1 MTLAPR
7 RAAAER
13 ASVSVV
19 IPAHNAQS
27 FIRETLDSVLAQTV
41 QPCEIIVVA
50 DCCTDGT
57 TDAVREYAGHVRL
70 LFSDAGSAAAARNAG
85 ARAATAEWLAFLD
98 ADDCWLPE
106 KLERQ
111 LQKVDD
117 PRTALVYT
125 DRYNFGNLGD
135 LPEVHGTIQ
144 PLFAGDVFIQ
154 LLLVG
159 NHITLSSV
167 LVRREVF
174 LELGGFAETLKNAE
188 DWEMWIR
195 VAAAHRVEACTEPLV
210 RYRLHASGKSM
221 NPENMRIARVAVTES
236 ALGSERGR
244 RLPAMTR
251 RRIRA
256 ATARTNGSDA
266 ARRGARQLAWS
277 EYLRSAS
284 MWPFDVDLYR
294 DVARLML
301 GR

>member
-1 MTLAPR
+1 VTFAPSPPTGG
-7 RAAAER
+7 R

-19 IPAHNAQS
+19 IPAHNAEA
-27 FIRETLDSVLAQTV
+27 FIREALDSVLAQTV

-57 TDAVREYAGHVRL
+57 TDAVREYSGHVRL

-106 KLERQ
+106 KLQRQ
-111 LQKVDD
+111 LHKVADSN
-117 PRTALVYT
+117 TALVYT
-125 DRYNFGNLGD
+125 DRYNFGDLGD

-144 PLFAGDVFIQ
+144 PLFAGDVFVD
-154 LLLVG
+154 LLVLG

-167 LVRREVF
+167 LVRRDVF
-174 LELGGFAETLKNAE
+174 RALGGFTETLKNAE
-188 DWEMWIR
+188 DWELWTR
-195 VAAAHRVEACTEPLV
+195 VAAGHRVEACTEPLV
-210 RYRLHASGKSM
+210 RYRLHASSKSM
-221 NPENMRIARVAVTES
+221 NPEKMRVARVAVTES

-244 RLPAMTR
+244 RLPATTR

-256 ATARTNGSDA
+256 ATARTNGADA
-266 ARRGARQLAWS
+266 ARRGATQLAWS
-277 EYLRSAS
+277 EYFRSAT
-284 MWPFDVDLYR
+284 MWPFDVALYR

>member
-1 MTLAPR
+1 
-7 RAAAER
+7 
-13 ASVSVV
+13 VSVV
-19 IPAHNAQS
+19 IPAHNAEA
-27 FIRETLDSVLAQTV
+27 FTRETLDSVLAQTV
-41 QPCEIIVVA
+41 RPCEIIVVA

-85 ARAATAEWLAFLD
+85 ARGATAEWLAFLD

-111 LQKVDD
+111 LERALD
-117 PRTALVYT
+117 PDTALVYT

-135 LPEVHGTIQ
+135 LPEIHGTIQ
-144 PLFAGDVFIQ
+144 PLFAGDVFVD
-154 LLLVG
+154 LLLLG

-167 LVRREVF
+167 MVRRAVF
-174 LELGGFAETLKNAE
+174 LELGGFTETLKNAE
-188 DWEMWIR
+188 DWELWIR
-195 VAAAHRVEACTEPLV
+195 LAAGHRVEACAEPLV
-210 RYRLHASGKSM
+210 RYRLHASSKSM
-221 NPENMRIARVAVTES
+221 NPEKMRVARLQVTES
-236 ALGSERGR
+236 ALGSARGR
-244 RLPAMTR
+244 RLPAVTR

-266 ARRGARQLAWS
+266 ARRGATQLAWS
-277 EYLRSAS
+277 EYVRSA
-284 MWPFDVDLYR
+284 MTWPFDAELYR

>member
-1 MTLAPR
+1 VRYAPGQVAVR
-7 RAAAER
+7 Q

-19 IPAHNAQS
+19 IPAHNAES

-41 QPCEIIVVA
+41 QPSEIIVVA

-85 ARAATAEWLAFLD
+85 ARAATADWLAFLD

-111 LQKVDD
+111 LQKVGDRD
-117 PRTALVYT
+117 TALVYT

-144 PLFAGDVFIQ
+144 PLFDGDVFVD
-154 LLLVG
+154 LLLLG

-167 LVRREVF
+167 MVRREVF
-174 LELGGFAETLKNAE
+174 LELGGFTETLKNAE

-195 VAAAHRVEACTEPLV
+195 VAAGHRIEACPEPLV
-210 RYRLHASGKSM
+210 RYRLHASSKSM

-236 ALGSERGR
+236 ALSSERGR
-244 RLPAMTR
+244 GLPAMTR

-266 ARRGARQLAWS
+266 ARRGATQLAWS
-277 EYLRSAS
+277 EYVRSAT
-284 MWPFDVDLYR
+284 MWPFDVELYR

>member
-1 MTLAPR
+1 MTPAPR
-7 RAAAER
+7 SSAVDR

-19 IPAHNAQS
+19 IPAHNAES

-50 DCCTDGT
+50 DSCTDGT

-70 LFSDAGSAAAARNAG
+70 LFSDARSAAASRNAG

-111 LQKVDD
+111 LQKAGD
-117 PRTALVYT
+117 RNTALVYT

-144 PLFAGDVFIQ
+144 PLYAGDVFVK
-154 LLLVG
+154 LLVLG

-167 LVRREVF
+167 LVRRDVF
-174 LELGGFAETLKNAE
+174 LSLGGFMETLQNAE

-195 VAAAHRVEACTEPLV
+195 VAAGHRVEACTEPLV
-210 RYRLHASGKSM
+210 RYRHHASSKSM
-221 NPENMRIARVAVTES
+221 NPEKMRIARVAVTES

-244 RLPAMTR
+244 GLPATTR

-266 ARRGARQLAWS
+266 ARRGATQLAWS
-277 EYLRSAS
+277 EYVRSVT
-284 MWPFDVDLYR
+284 MWPFDVELYR